1 MNNEGFYK
9 KEATE
14 ILYAPN
20 IIQGPGYVLIATDK
34 DSYNYPVDGW
44 IWAQSE
50 ADAIAYFETVS
61 QNVPTFDV
69 QPENY
74 KLAAGKNDEAE
85 FIKLVTLMTLSL
97 SQSKILPDAQ
107 ITIWDHTKLP
117 HNITVERFLEIMV
130 DYGMFCYMQRQS

>member
-1 MNNEGFYK
+1 MNTSGFYK
-9 KEATE
+9 KEAAE

-20 IIQGPGYVLIATDK
+20 IIQGPSYVLFAADK

-50 ADAIAYFETVS
+50 ADAIAYFETAG

-97 SQSKILPDAQ
+97 SQNKILPDAQ
-107 ITIWDHTKLP
+107 ITIWDHIKLP